1 MRLTTDTMLP
11 IYIKLFNLVFDMG
24 IITES
29 WSIGIIK
36 PIFKN
41 KVDLN
46 CPKNHRPITILS
58 CLGKLFTLI
67 LNNRVKYFTEKY
79 DRIDSCQAGFR
90 KKNYCTADNIFI
102 IKRLIVIAR
111 ENKNKVYACLWI
123 LNRLLTLSG
132 DQDFGAN

>member
-1 MRLTTDTMLP
+1 MKLTTDAMLP
-11 IYIKLFNLVFDMG
+11 IYIKLLNLVFDTG
-24 IITES
+24 IIPES

-46 CPKNHRPITILS
+46 CPENYRPITILS

-67 LNNRVKYFTEKY
+67 LNNRLKYFTEKY
-79 DRIDSCQAGFR
+79 DSIDSCQAGFW

-102 IKRLIVIAR
+102 IKSLIVIAR
-111 ENKNKVYACLWI
+111 ANKNKMYSCFV
-123 LNRLLTLSG
+123 
-132 DQDFGAN
+132 DFKQAFKTA